1 VNPELEKLEHLI
13 SRALDG
19 ECTSDER
26 KLLKS
31 RLRNDP
37 QARALFDE
45 LRTLD
50 EALGDA
56 LRRATRRTWH
66 IISFRSRWGRVGQG
80 LIVTAAACLA
90 AMAWLHPT
98 PPKAGPAR
106 PTRSIPAQASLTP
119 SWFAPSPPPADE
131 VTPIPS
137 AYERPQLRVRGTQR
151 NWIVIPGDRPGT
163 FMVIEVDRV
172 RTHVIDVH
180 RDF

>member
-1 VNPELEKLEHLI
+1 VNPELENLERLI

-19 ECTSDER
+19 ECTPAEQ
-26 KLLKS
+26 KQLKT
-31 RLRNDP
+31 RLREDP
-37 QARALFDE
+37 QARALFGE

-56 LRRATRRTWH
+56 LRSATGRSPQIIRLRT
-66 IISFRSRWGRVGQG
+66 RWGRLGQG

-90 AMAWLHPT
+90 ALAWRHPT
-98 PPKAGPAR
+98 TPKAPAGR
-106 PTRSIPAQASLTP
+106 PSGSVPAQA

-131 VTPIPS
+131 VTPVPP

-151 NWIVIPGDRPGT
+151 NWIVIPGNQPGT
-163 FMVIEVDRV
+163 FMVIEVDHV
-172 RTHVIDVH
+172 RTHVIGVH

>member
-1 VNPELEKLEHLI
+1 MNPELEKLEHLI

-66 IISFRSRWGRVGQG
+66 IISVGPGGSGPDRHRRRVSGRDG
-80 LIVTAAACLA
+80 LAAPDAAEGRAGPSDQVDTGASQPDAVLVRAVAAA
-90 AMAWLHPT
+90 
-98 PPKAGPAR
+98 GR
-106 PTRSIPAQASLTP
+106 
-119 SWFAPSPPPADE
+119 
-131 VTPIPS
+131 
-137 AYERPQLRVRGTQR
+137 
-151 NWIVIPGDRPGT
+151 
-163 FMVIEVDRV
+163 
-172 RTHVIDVH
+172 
-180 RDF
+180 